1 MWRRSYP
8 RVKFKKLTSIHVP
21 IEVFMARY
29 SLRQLETFVA
39 VAEKGSIAGAAEA
52 LHLSQSAVSGGLNS
66 LEKVFDAQ
74 LTIRR
79 KAHGV
84 TLTATGRYV
93 FNRAKSLLNE
103 AADLELHARDTGAR
117 LRGSLTI
124 GCYSTLAP
132 TVLARLIDHYGRLHP
147 LVELDFFDGPQTE
160 VQRRL
165 AEGQLDI
172 AIAYDLSLPG
182 GLRRQ
187 RLYDAEPMLVLAEG
201 HPLADRTELSL
212 ADVAEEPMIL
222 LDVNPSR
229 ENTITM
235 FDAAG
240 LEPHIR
246 FRTTDYEV
254 TRSLV
259 GRGMGYAI
267 LIQQPAGDQSYEG
280 RPLVVRPIRPP
291 VRTVPV
297 SIVLPDV
304 VRPSQAVNA
313 MLEVARELYA

>member
-1 MWRRSYP
+1 
-8 RVKFKKLTSIHVP
+8 
-21 IEVFMARY
+21 MARY
-29 SLRQLETFVA
+29 TLRQLETFVA

-52 LHLSQSAVSGGLNS
+52 LHVSQSAVSGGLNS

-93 FNRAKSLLNE
+93 FDRAKSLLNE
-103 AADLELHARDTGAR
+103 ATDLELHARDTGVE

-124 GCYSTLAP
+124 GCYLTLAP
-132 TVLARLIDHYGRLHP
+132 TVLARLIDHYGTLHP

-160 VQRRL
+160 VQQRL
-165 AEGQLDI
+165 AAGQLDI
-172 AIAYDLSLPG
+172 AIAYDLSLPA

-187 RLYDAEPMLVLAEG
+187 RLYNAEPMMVLAED
-201 HPLADRTELSL
+201 HPLASRTELAL
-212 ADVAEEPMIL
+212 ADVADEPMIL

-229 ENTITM
+229 ENTMMM
-235 FDAAG
+235 FDSAG
-240 LEPHIR
+240 LQPNIR

-267 LIQQPAGDQSYEG
+267 LVQQPVGDRSYEG
-280 RPLVVRPIRPP
+280 RPLVVRPIRPA
-291 VRTVPV
+291 VRPVPV
-297 SIVLPDV
+297 SIILPDL
-304 VRPSQAVNA
+304 VRPSQAVTA
-313 MLEVARELYA
+313 MLELATDLYA